1 MGVDYKHVSHIF
13 LCFGVGVLIF
23 VGFLYFFGIFSDHNC
38 IVVCGVVLTNV
49 HLFSL
54 RRILSVM
61 VVFKHIRVSK
71 RLALLL
77 TTCQLSAKSLL
88 SMMLITLI
96 FVLGFTLALYIG
108 FGHRVYGL
116 RSMTNT
122 FVTLLFRYVVSFA
135 IMYYY
140 GSVFQFIH

>member
-1 MGVDYKHVSHIF
+1 MI
-13 LCFGVGVLIF
+13 
-23 VGFLYFFGIFSDHNC
+23 
-38 IVVCGVVLTNV
+38 CGVVLTNV

-54 RRILSVM
+54 SLCRILSVM

-116 RSMTNT
+116 RNLSTS
-122 FVTLLFRYVVSFA
+122 FVTLLFRYVFYFHL
-135 IMYYY
+135 YYEH
-140 GSVFQFIH
+140 FFFFK